1 MLGADSKAVQCDL
14 CGAWIHVKCEGV
26 SDEVYSKLNA
36 VLGDLSN
43 LAYYCESNNCISKIK
58 QLLYACFIDKKLEAT
73 QIQFSENE
81 ECLSKHISDLSKKIA
96 DLSAKQQSLKET
108 VQSISS
114 QIAEPPT
121 CMDTDVTQ
129 NLRTVPPRSA
139 LDICDEMTDR
149 ERRKY
154 NLVVYNFSESV
165 DRKADIKAF
174 KDLCNTVFKLDT
186 SICKAIRLGP
196 KNTEKQRPLLLTF
209 EEFDDRAYL
218 LSHSYLLRHQEQFSK
233 VYIVPDRTKL
243 ERTKHKKAVEE
254 LRQRRTKGETGLI
267 IRNGI
272 VIAKQPRTNKNAEST
287 AAEVQNATQSS

>member
-1 MLGADSKAVQCDL
+1 MSQVSDDTSDLLIEVQEPPGKRRKPKRPLSVSPEKVQESLQNLPGGNCFKCKQVLGADSKAVQCDL

-154 NLVVYNFSESV
+154 NLVVYNFSECV

-196 KNTEKQRPLLLTF
+196 KNADKTKTITANLLKNSTIKPTYFLIPTF
-209 EEFDDRAYL
+209 
-218 LSHSYLLRHQEQFSK
+218 
-233 VYIVPDRTKL
+233 
-243 ERTKHKKAVEE
+243 
-254 LRQRRTKGETGLI
+254 
-267 IRNGI
+267 
-272 VIAKQPRTNKNAEST
+272 
-287 AAEVQNATQSS
+287 

>member
-1 MLGADSKAVQCDL
+1 MSQVSDDTSDLLIEMSEPPGKRHKPKRPLSVSPEKVQESLQNFPDGNCFKCKQVLRTDSKAVQCDL
-14 CGAWIHVKCEGV
+14 CGAWIHVKCEWV

-36 VLGDLSN
+36 VLGDFSN

-73 QIQFSENE
+73 QTQFSEDE
-81 ECLSKHISDLSKKIA
+81 ECLSKHISDLSEKIA

-129 NLRTVPPRSA
+129 NLQTVPPRSA

-154 NLVVYNFSESV
+154 NLVVYNFSECV
-165 DRKADIKAF
+165 DRNSRIY
-174 KDLCNTVFKLDT
+174 
-186 SICKAIRLGP
+186 SM
-196 KNTEKQRPLLLTF
+196 
-209 EEFDDRAYL
+209 
-218 LSHSYLLRHQEQFSK
+218 
-233 VYIVPDRTKL
+233 
-243 ERTKHKKAVEE
+243 
-254 LRQRRTKGETGLI
+254 
-267 IRNGI
+267 
-272 VIAKQPRTNKNAEST
+272 
-287 AAEVQNATQSS
+287 